1 MKLTCVDCARLP
13 RCASAPRGDLVELD
27 THFCDEWAPTHPSV
41 NAARDTILTRFGLA
55 GARGI
60 TKEKNIMYDLPTI
73 TSMVENGDLAGLEK
87 LRTDTT
93 TQPTVLMLVASKL
106 TGDAQTIAAR
116 LRELKEN
123 DARRNYLVDMIVGC
137 VQTAAEA
144 DSISA
149 AKAAEAAEAAEA
161 APAQE
166 EAPAPRKRRSRKQAE
181 APAEDASAIEIAK
194 AKEAEK
200 ATTPEP
206 APAKTAPSVTAATAD
221 MTPVLDA
228 IAKQHADLMAVLT
241 AVNTLGSQLSEVRKE
256 VSALNARVDSIEEQA
271 LSATTASA
279 KGLEAV
285 RADAARLNNN
295 LSRVKAAFEGFEIE
309 LIGSGTIAATP
320 FAENCADWE

>member
-13 RCASAPRGDLVELD
+13 RCASAPRGDLSELD

-149 AKAAEAAEAAEA
+149 AKAAEAAEAT
-161 APAQE
+161 PAQE
-166 EAPAPRKRRSRKQAE
+166 EAPAPRKRRSRKKAE
-181 APAEDASAIEIAK
+181 EPAEDASAIEIAK

-200 ATTPEP
+200 ATAPEP
-206 APAKTAPSVTAATAD
+206 APAKTPVTAAAAD

-228 IAKQHADLMAVLT
+228 IARQHADLMNVLT
-241 AVNTLGSQLSEVRKE
+241 AINTLGSLLSEVRKE
-256 VSALNARVDSIEEQA
+256 VGAINARVDSIEEQA
-271 LSATTASA
+271 LSASTASA

-285 RADAARLNNN
+285 RSDTARLNNN

-320 FAENCADWE
+320 FAENCSDWE

>member
-13 RCASAPRGDLVELD
+13 RCASAPRGDLSELD

-149 AKAAEAAEAAEA
+149 AKAAEAAEAA
-161 APAQE
+161 PAQE

-200 ATTPEP
+200 ATAP
-206 APAKTAPSVTAATAD
+206 APAPTPAQAPAAATTD

-228 IAKQHADLMAVLT
+228 IAKQHADLMAALT
-241 AVNTLGSQLSEVRKE
+241 AINSLGSLLTDVRKE
-256 VSALNARVDSIEEQA
+256 VSAINARVDSIEEQT

-285 RADAARLNNN
+285 RADTARLNNN

-320 FAENCADWE
+320 FAENCSDWE